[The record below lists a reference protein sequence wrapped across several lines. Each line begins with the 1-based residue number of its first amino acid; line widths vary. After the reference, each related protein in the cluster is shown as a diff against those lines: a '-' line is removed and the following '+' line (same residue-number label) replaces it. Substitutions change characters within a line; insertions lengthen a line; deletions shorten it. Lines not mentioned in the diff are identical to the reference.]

1 MADVVTPLAEA
12 RGDELVDVEY
22 VKEKKQYYLRIYVDR
37 RPGGIDIEE
46 IANLSELVSE
56 KLDELDDVMN
66 VYHNWEESNSN
77 ISHIHINMYSK
88 GFTGGKSL
96 TSDGIIFLLDN
107 LSSKTVMFKEGTLE
121 YIEGHYE
128 ADSETYKT
136 ALATYKSRLLSEVN
150 LELNKYNY

>member
-1 MADVVTPLAEA
+1 MDNNILATITIVICV
-12 RGDELVDVEY
+12 LY
-22 VKEKKQYYLRIYVDR
+22 MIWIITNHNKLIKQVKLNQLR
-37 RPGGIDIEE
+37 DI
-46 IANLSELVSE
+46 
-56 KLDELDDVMN
+56 K
-66 VYHNWEESNSN
+66 SN
-77 ISHIHINMYSK
+77 INNALSLYDCLYIHINMYSK

-96 TSDGIIFLLDN
+96 TSNGIIFLLDD
-107 LSSKTVMFKEGTLE
+107 LSSKTVMFKEGSLE